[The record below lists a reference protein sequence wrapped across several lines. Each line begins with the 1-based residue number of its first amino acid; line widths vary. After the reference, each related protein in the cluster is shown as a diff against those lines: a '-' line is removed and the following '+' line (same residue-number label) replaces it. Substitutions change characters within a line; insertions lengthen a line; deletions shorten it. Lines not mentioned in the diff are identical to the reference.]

1 MATDAKMNIAGFS
14 SDLIIDGN
22 ISFNNRILG
31 KQGSNISAKDY
42 LDLGNGNYFLIT
54 GSAIIKAMHKDGWTN
69 GSVVYLT
76 FDDACDLNHMNTF
89 DPNYYSFYFHSESNI
104 SVSEQNTIP
113 FIFDG
118 DNLRWKC
125 LDSTL

>member
-14 SDLIIDGN
+14 NDLTLDGN
-22 ISFNNRILG
+22 ITFNNRILG
-31 KQGSNISAKDY
+31 KQGANISAKDY
-42 LDLGNGNYFLIT
+42 IDLGNGNYFLIT
-54 GSAIIKAMHKDGWTN
+54 GSTIIKAMNKEGWTN

-76 FDDACDLNHMNTF
+76 FDDDCDLQHMGAF
-89 DPNYYSFYFHSESNI
+89 DPNYYGFYFRGESTI
-104 SVSEQNTIP
+104 SVNAQYTIP

-125 LDSTL
+125 LDSSL